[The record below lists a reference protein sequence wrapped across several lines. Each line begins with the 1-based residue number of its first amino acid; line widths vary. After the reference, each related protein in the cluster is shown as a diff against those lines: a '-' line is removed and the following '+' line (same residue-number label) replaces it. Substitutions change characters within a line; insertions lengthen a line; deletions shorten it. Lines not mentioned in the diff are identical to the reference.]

1 MVHQMFES
9 AIEKITA
16 GKENRE
22 FWSGVGS
29 IILYMMVSEK
39 SKDLKDMRE
48 SDIEYWGNSMPG
60 KGIMSGISSEDF
72 VARAKQKECGRKEQK
87 LMLKS

>member
-29 IILYMMVSEK
+29 IILYVMVSEK

-48 SDIEYWGNSMPG
+48 SDIEY
-60 KGIMSGISSEDF
+60 
-72 VARAKQKECGRKEQK
+72 
-87 LMLKS
+87 